1 LKGIEAMT
9 GKSLANLK
17 TSALSREKTRKND
30 QYICPGVDIFESDD
44 GLTLV
49 ADMPGLDDKS
59 LDVSIEQGVLTIK
72 GDAPTGVG
80 EYQSQEFA
88 MAGYWR
94 QFLLSENFDAA
105 KAQASIR
112 NGVMTL
118 RIPKAEKAKP
128 KRIEVSV
135 H

>member
-1 LKGIEAMT
+1 MSEKN
-9 GKSLANLK
+9 LANVES
-17 TSALSREKTRKND
+17 SALGREATRKND
-30 QYICPGVDIFESDD
+30 QYISPAVDIFENDE

-59 LDVSIEQGVLTIK
+59 LEISIEQGVLTIK
-72 GDAPTGVG
+72 GEAPAGSG
-80 EYQSQEFA
+80 DFHYKEFA

-94 QFLLSENFDAA
+94 QFVLSDSFDAE
-105 KAQASIR
+105 KADGSIR

-118 RIPKAEKAKP
+118 KIPKAEAAKP

>member
-1 LKGIEAMT
+1 MT
-9 GKSLANLK
+9 EKNLTNLEKS
-17 TSALSREKTRKND
+17 SALSREATRKSD
-30 QYICPGVDIFESDD
+30 QYISPAVDIFENDE

-59 LDVSIEQGVLTIK
+59 LDISIDQGVLTIK
-72 GDAPTGVG
+72 GDAPTGSG
-80 EYQSQEFA
+80 DFQYQEFA

-94 QFLLSENFDAA
+94 QFQLSDSFDAE
-105 KAQASIR
+105 KAEASIK

-118 RIPKAEKAKP
+118 KIPKAEAAKP
-128 KRIEVSV
+128 KRIEVTV

>member
-1 LKGIEAMT
+1 MNEKNLSSVESQAMT
-9 GKSLANLK
+9 RQA
-17 TSALSREKTRKND
+17 ARRYD
-30 QYICPGVDIFESDD
+30 QYISPLVDIFETDE

-59 LDVSIEQGVLTIK
+59 LDISIEQNVLTIK
-72 GDAPTGVG
+72 GDAPAGKG
-80 EYQSQEFA
+80 EGHLSEFA

-94 QFLLSENFDAA
+94 QFVLSDNFDAE
-105 KAQASIR
+105 KADAFIKH
-112 NGVMTL
+112 GVMTL
-118 RIPKAEKAKP
+118 KIPKAEAAKP